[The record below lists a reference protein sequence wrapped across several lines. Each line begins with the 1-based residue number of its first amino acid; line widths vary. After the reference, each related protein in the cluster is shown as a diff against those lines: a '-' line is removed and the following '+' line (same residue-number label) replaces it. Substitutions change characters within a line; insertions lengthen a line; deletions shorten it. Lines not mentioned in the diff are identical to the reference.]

1 MIVDVAGGSPRSIA
15 RGVIPVTPGMGR
27 VSVIVSV
34 ALPIRLK
41 VGALPVCC
49 QTWAW
54 TDPADNPDMLGV
66 SAVACVE

>member
-1 MIVDVAGGSPRSIA
+1 
-15 RGVIPVTPGMGR
+15 MGR

-54 TDPADNPDMLGV
+54 TDPADDPGMLGV